1 MSYFIYQLTHD
12 RWDTPWTFIWLTTAS
27 LFSIAALL
35 VTIILHCCVGLTSRL
50 NLAVNGFL
58 LVLWAVSWSL
68 LTWFM
73 SPTLA
78 NMCDVEHWH
87 EDTGIM
93 ICRIY
98 KALFAFTLLGLVSTV
113 AAFALDIY
121 VYRMTTSRGIYK
133 LHDLDHTDGSHAAAG
148 AFTEMEQR
156 RKSEAWEMPRTS
168 WELPRTSMSPYG
180 EQADPGPASHG
191 YALPEAQF
199 KYDTGYSNGRHH
211 MQP

>member
-1 MSYFIYQLTHD
+1 MKLFTRAKTAPSTYPRVVFHGIRFGQLLASAVVGGIMSYFIYQLTHD
-12 RWDTPWTFIWLTTAS
+12 RWDTPWTFIWVCLNLSWKSGALRTNADDGTQLTAAS

-98 KALFAFTLLGLVSTV
+98 KALFAFTLLGL
-113 AAFALDIY
+113 
-121 VYRMTTSRGIYK
+121 
-133 LHDLDHTDGSHAAAG
+133 
-148 AFTEMEQR
+148 
-156 RKSEAWEMPRTS
+156 
-168 WELPRTSMSPYG
+168 
-180 EQADPGPASHG
+180 
-191 YALPEAQF
+191 
-199 KYDTGYSNGRHH
+199 
-211 MQP
+211 

>member
-1 MSYFIYQLTHD
+1 MSYFIYQLIHD
-12 RWDTPWTFIWLTTAS
+12 RWDTPWTFIWVCLKLSWKSGALRTNADDGTQLTTAS

-98 KALFAFTLLGLVSTV
+98 KALFAFTLLGL
-113 AAFALDIY
+113 
-121 VYRMTTSRGIYK
+121 
-133 LHDLDHTDGSHAAAG
+133 
-148 AFTEMEQR
+148 
-156 RKSEAWEMPRTS
+156 
-168 WELPRTSMSPYG
+168 
-180 EQADPGPASHG
+180 
-191 YALPEAQF
+191 
-199 KYDTGYSNGRHH
+199 
-211 MQP
+211 